1 MTYVFLSLENQI
13 VISYAE
19 TIKLKYFLYHVFP
32 VFIEETRNRVYFG
45 SIVYS
50 RVTTSLSYHSS
61 QRTATIPGDYR
72 WERMFKRFNVEEHVS
87 STSQI
92 KNSVQ
97 RSIVNQI
104 SEQYPLLV
112 EIIDVILPKK
122 SMLIAKA
129 QDNIQLVVVNNEIIF
144 YNQMNGPFYPTL
156 KLLHKYPTMMPRMQ
170 CDKGAIKFVL
180 GGANIMC
187 PGFTSAGGFIAGNVV
202 EEMPVAIYAEGKE
215 HALAIG
221 LTKMSRENIYSVNKG
236 IAVETVHYLMDGL
249 WLTTSV
255 Q

>member
-1 MTYVFLSLENQI
+1 
-13 VISYAE
+13 
-19 TIKLKYFLYHVFP
+19 
-32 VFIEETRNRVYFG
+32 
-45 SIVYS
+45 
-50 RVTTSLSYHSS
+50 
-61 QRTATIPGDYR
+61 
-72 WERMFKRFNVEEHVS
+72 MFKRFSVEEHVS

-129 QDNIQLVVVNNEIIF
+129 QENIQLVVVNNEIIF

-170 CDKGAIKFVL
+170 CDKGAIKYVL

-187 PGFTSAGGFIAGNVV
+187 PGFTSAGGFIADSIV

-221 LTKMSRENIYSVNKG
+221 LTKMSKESIYSVNKG
-236 IAVETVHYLMDGL
+236 IAVETVHFLMDGL